1 MKYEISLT
9 RAVSRRA
16 DVAVAKH
23 ALHEA
28 IAATLSKKSRI
39 SLRILHVRQT
49 ANGFVARSTFVGTT
63 QASFDIYL
71 EVLKEKLVSR
81 FSPPW
86 FVSTDEEISLAGEVE
101 TPTAAPVGPGYQV
114 EAVPVGKIN
123 LDLPDNTFERLY
135 GREAQIRRVLDA
147 LSLGENTGWR
157 KRKHTLLS
165 GPPGCGKTELM
176 LCLSR
181 ALGKEGEAWLW
192 FDSTSTTRA
201 GAVEQLM
208 KAPVVPPILFVE
220 EIEKTQESALRWLLG
235 VMDERGEIRR
245 NNYRTGNQHKT
256 VKLALVA
263 TANNVEL
270 LKQMDSGALYSR
282 FANRIHCPEPDRDT
296 LEKILT
302 REIHDVDG
310 GNARWVEETLK
321 FGYDALGIG
330 DPRELINMVL
340 CGRDRLVDGS
350 YQEDF
355 GLTLSPD
362 EKARID
368 KLTTKARGA
377 LDYSRPLKQQ
387 C

>member
-1 MKYEISLT
+1 MKYEINLT
-9 RAVSRRA
+9 RAVARRS
-16 DVAVAKH
+16 DVAVAKK
-23 ALHEA
+23 ALQDA
-28 IAATLSKKSRI
+28 IASSLSKKSRI
-39 SLRILHVRQT
+39 NLRQLAVRQT
-49 ANGFVARSTFVGTT
+49 DNGFVAKGTFVGTT

-71 EVLKEKLVSR
+71 EGLKEKLVSR

-86 FVSTDEEISLAGEVE
+86 FVSTEEEIALAGADEPVESPVSDPGYKEVE
-101 TPTAAPVGPGYQV
+101 S
-114 EAVPVGKIN
+114 VPVGKIN

-147 LSLGENTGWR
+147 LSLGESTGWK

-181 ALGKEGEAWLW
+181 ALGREGEAWLW

-208 KAPVVPPILFVE
+208 KAPVVPPVLFVE

-245 NNYRTGNQHKT
+245 NNYRTGNQHKAI
-256 VKLALVA
+256 KLALVA

-296 LEKILT
+296 LEKILN
-302 REIHDVDG
+302 REVHDVDRG
-310 GNARWVEETLK
+310 DAQWVEETLK
-321 FGYDALGIG
+321 FGYDTLGIG
-330 DPRELINMVL
+330 DPRELINMLL
-340 CGRDRLVDGS
+340 CGRDRLLDGT
-350 YQEDF
+350 YQKDF
-355 GLTLSPD
+355 SSTLSP
-362 EKARID
+362 EEAKRIE
-368 KLTTKARGA
+368 KLTAKVEER
-377 LDYSRPLKQQ
+377 LL
-387 C
+387 